1 MDPFLKSKTHTET
14 DIRKFTNNIA
24 QTTIQLSTSSAIT
37 LPEIPTPTTPIHEIV
52 LDTSLLQRLA
62 AAMDKWTETLR
73 VIIARETKRT
83 PGNALPM
90 GEIDFWKD
98 RVANIRSLW
107 EQMNA
112 PEVMRLKEIVQIAE
126 NGEWKYEDGTTGG
139 DEEGGIK
146 DLASRAVGG
155 GAILGN
161 LNSAITDLG
170 KLWIE
175 ASDNVKFLS
184 TLERHFRLLGSG
196 TLKSV
201 QVGILL

>member
-1 MDPFLKSKTHTET
+1 MPALSTPLHQLVIDIPFLKK
-14 DIRKFTNNIA
+14 
-24 QTTIQLSTSSAIT
+24 
-37 LPEIPTPTTPIHEIV
+37 
-52 LDTSLLQRLA
+52 LA
-62 AAMDKWTETLR
+62 NSMERWTETLR
-73 VIIARETKRT
+73 LIIGREMKRV

-112 PEVMRLKEIVQIAE
+112 PEVLHIKEVIQVAE
-126 NGEWKYEDGTTGG
+126 NGEWKFDDGTTGG

-161 LNSAITDLG
+161 LNSAISELG
-170 KLWIE
+170 KLWVE

-184 TLERHFRLLGSG
+184 TLERHFRILGTG

-201 QVGILL
+201 QVSNLVMK